1 MSKARSTYNSA
12 LVLFFGA
19 LILYILALFI
29 DSSNLE
35 LFCRP
40 VIIPSLFFYYY
51 IKVKG
56 KVNLL
61 FSISILS
68 YFVGEMLYLIS
79 EKDFFC
85 TGLIFFI
92 IPYFIITYF
101 LYQDYVLYIKEKKH
115 SIDTLSVLIV
125 VFFLIYLLYTVLSFV
140 TDSSKFEF
148 VMYLVFALLLLVMTI
163 FAFLIQLNHSS
174 KTILFMVLMV
184 MSFIISDIFFIFSN
198 MMEEVF
204 SLLIIKVLVQQLS
217 YFLFV
222 GYFIHRT
229 NRELWKEN

>member
-19 LILYILALFI
+19 LILYMIALFI

-51 IKVKG
+51 IKVNG
-56 KVNLL
+56 KLNLL

-68 YFVGEMLYLIS
+68 YFVGEILYLIS
-79 EKDFFC
+79 EKDFFI
-85 TGLIFFI
+85 TGLIFFV
-92 IPYFIITYF
+92 IPYFIVTYF
-101 LYQDYVLYIKEKKH
+101 LYQDYVLYIKEKK
-115 SIDTLSVLIV
+115 SSTDTLSVLIV
-125 VFFLIYLLYTVLSFV
+125 LFFLIYLLYTVLSFV
-140 TDSSKFEF
+140 TDSSQFEF

-163 FAFLIQLNHSS
+163 LAFLIQLNHSS

-204 SLLIIKVLVQQLS
+204 SLQIIKVLVQQLS

-229 NRELWKEN
+229 NRKLWKEN